1 MRYLPMIKP
10 FIITLTGPSACGKGL
25 ITEAIIEYSKTLQ
38 RNGINFHPFMFTK
51 DVTRSYRFKE
61 ALSILNN
68 EQIDVNSV
76 FTVPECDDLVY
87 RTYGDEYALSTDNL
101 TKALEENKSPIVVI
115 NDIRVV
121 EELKKIY
128 KGNVLSLFIFRHIIP
143 DVEQHKKASADR
155 GGVSAQKTLSRYEKA
170 VALYRVFIE
179 NIHIF
184 DRVILNVREN
194 DIGLAKLQ
202 ARGVIDGVFNG
213 KIKLDKAIRRG
224 SKLFIVSGNAASGKD
239 DIIKAAKLYGKQQ
252 ADILIKS
259 TSRQEEDG
267 DLGEIICKYVPK
279 KNKME
284 TYKSEYN
291 LELNKIEERMTY
303 EKYVSQN
310 KNELINRYKQY
321 ILNAI
326 NAVKISNLNID
337 IQTLLQQN
345 IEGCISF
352 EQHAQVEY
360 FLAKQAKIRMV
371 LTPLQRFWQDLKKTQ
386 NKFKKNG
393 KISKDDYFAILNE
406 WFELN
411 TSASYIPLDEIREKT
426 TEQRIL
432 EIQKI
437 EDPKEN
443 KSWLIN
449 NEGNS
454 YIFYENN
461 ELYGEPIKYGFEIGK
476 YVNEWKK
483 GTRNKHL
490 VLTASLPN
498 MFRICREQFGS
509 ENVITA
515 FTYSQI
521 SQAEHEAHSD
531 IATGNAKSKEYND
544 IVRYAEHIA
553 DFDYALIYAETS
565 LTNLSGNQKDELVDQ
580 MFRLFRVYNPE
591 VI

>member
-1 MRYLPMIKP
+1 MIKP

-38 RNGINFHPFMFTK
+38 KNGIDFHPFMFTK

-68 EQIDVNSV
+68 KQIDVNSV
-76 FTVPECDDLVY
+76 FAVPEYDDLVY
-87 RTYGDEYALSTDNL
+87 RTYGDEYALSTNNL
-101 TKALEENKSPIVVI
+101 TKALEENKSPIVVV

-155 GGVSAQKTLSRYEKA
+155 GGVSVQKTLSRYEKA

-194 DIGLAKLQ
+194 DIELAKLQ

-224 SKLFIVSGNAASGKD
+224 PKLFIVSGNAASGKD

-267 DLGEIICKYVPK
+267 DVGEIICKYVPK
-279 KNKME
+279 TNKID

-291 LELNKIEERMTY
+291 LELNKIEKNMTFK
-303 EKYVSQN
+303 KYVKQN
-310 KNELINRYKQY
+310 KIELINKYKQY

-326 NAVKISNLNID
+326 NASKFSKTNID
-337 IQTLLQQN
+337 IQTLLHQS

-352 EQHAQVEY
+352 EQYAQVEY
-360 FLAKQAKIRMV
+360 FLAKQDKIRMI
-371 LTPLQRFWQDLKKTQ
+371 LSPLQRFWQDLKKTQ
-386 NKFKKNG
+386 NKFKKKG
-393 KISKDDYFAILNE
+393 KISKDDYFTILNE
-406 WFELN
+406 WFEFN
-411 TSASYIPLDEIREKT
+411 TSSNYIPLDEIREKT
-426 TEQRIL
+426 TEQRL
-432 EIQKI
+432 HEIQKI
-437 EDPKEN
+437 EDPNEN
-443 KSWLIN
+443 KSWLTN
-449 NEGNS
+449 SEGNS

-476 YVNEWKK
+476 YVNEWKM

-498 MFRICREQFGS
+498 IFRICREQFGS
-509 ENVITA
+509 DNVITT

-544 IVRYAEHIA
+544 IIRYAQHIA

>member
-1 MRYLPMIKP
+1 MKSA

-25 ITEAIIEYSKTLQ
+25 ITEAIIEYSKVVQ
-38 RNGINFHPFMFTK
+38 QNGIDFYPFMFTK

-61 ALSILNN
+61 ELSILNG
-68 EQIDVNSV
+68 ERIDVNSV
-76 FTVPECDDLVY
+76 FTIPENDDLVY
-87 RTYGDEYALSTDNL
+87 RTYGDEYALSTRTL
-101 TKALEENKSPIVVI
+101 TEALAANKSPIIVI

-121 EELKKIY
+121 EELKKLY
-128 KGNVLSLFIFRHIIP
+128 PRQVLSLFIFRHIIP

-194 DIGLAKLQ
+194 DIELAKLQ

-213 KIKLDKAIRRG
+213 KIKLEKTIHRG
-224 SKLFIVSGNAASGKD
+224 PKLFIVSGNAASGKD
-239 DIIKAAKLYGKQQ
+239 DIIKAAKSYGKHQ

-267 DLGEIICKYVPK
+267 DVGEIICQYIPK
-279 KNKME
+279 TEKME
-284 TYKSEYN
+284 KYSIEYDSEIAEIEKNMTFHNFVEQNSRILLSNYIEYVLNGLSSVGSVAIDDEDTFISLLHGKLKSH
-291 LELNKIEERMTY
+291 
-303 EKYVSQN
+303 
-310 KNELINRYKQY
+310 
-321 ILNAI
+321 
-326 NAVKISNLNID
+326 
-337 IQTLLQQN
+337 
-345 IEGCISF
+345 ISF
-352 EQHAQVEY
+352 EQYKHVEY
-360 FLAKQAKIRMV
+360 NLAKQARLRNV
-371 LTPLQRFWQDLKKTQ
+371 LTKQQRFWQDLKEAQ
-386 NKFKKNG
+386 NNLKENEAL
-393 KISKDDYFAILNE
+393 SKENYYAILNE
-406 WFELN
+406 WFERN
-411 TSASYIPLDEIREKT
+411 TSSSYIPLDDIRAHT
-426 TEQRIL
+426 AEQCEL
-432 EIQKI
+432 ETKKI
-437 EDPKEN
+437 EDPNEN

-449 NEGNS
+449 FEGNA

-476 YVNEWKK
+476 YVTEWKK
-483 GTRNKHL
+483 GTRDKHL

-509 ENVITA
+509 ENVVTA

-531 IATGNAKSKEYND
+531 LATGNAKSKEYND
-544 IVRYAEHIA
+544 IVRYAQHIA

-580 MFRLFRVYNPE
+580 MFRLFRVYNQ
-591 VI
+591 

>member
-1 MRYLPMIKP
+1 MRKS

-25 ITEAIIEYSKTLQ
+25 ITEAIVEYSKKLQ
-38 RNGINFHPFMFTK
+38 KQGIDFCPYMFTK

-68 EQIDVNSV
+68 ENIDVNSV
-76 FTVPECDDLVY
+76 TTIPESDDLVY
-87 RTYGDEYALSTDNL
+87 RTYGDEYALSTESL
-101 TKALEENKSPIVVI
+101 TRALEENKSPIVVI
-115 NDIRVV
+115 NDVRVV

-128 KGNVLSLFIFRHIIP
+128 KGRVLSLFIFRHIIP

-155 GGVSAQKTLSRYEKA
+155 GAVSAQKTLSRYEKA

-194 DIGLAKLQ
+194 DIELAKLQ

-213 KIKLDKAIRRG
+213 KIKLDKAIKRG
-224 SKLFIVSGNAASGKD
+224 PKLFIVSGNAASGKD
-239 DIIKAAKLYGKQQ
+239 DIVKAAKLYGKQQ

-267 DLGEIICKYVPK
+267 DVGEIICKYIPK
-279 KNKME
+279 KDKIEQYLTEYNSELSRIEEKM
-284 TYKSEYN
+284 TYKNYVKKN
-291 LELNKIEERMTY
+291 NKELL
-303 EKYVSQN
+303 EKY
-310 KNELINRYKQY
+310 KEY
-321 ILNAI
+321 ILNTMKTAK
-326 NAVKISNLNID
+326 VSKKCDEKKL
-337 IQTLLQQN
+337 QTLLHHN
-345 IEGCISF
+345 IENCISF
-352 EQHAQVEY
+352 ERFAQAEY
-360 FLAKQAKIRMV
+360 FLAKQAKVKTV
-371 LTPLQRFWQDLKKTQ
+371 LTPQQRFWQALKKTQ
-386 NKFKKNG
+386 NKVKNKG
-393 KISKDDYFAILNE
+393 KISKDNYLMILNE

-411 TSASYIPLDEIREKT
+411 TSSSYIPLDEIREKT
-426 TEQRIL
+426 TDQRL
-432 EIQKI
+432 MEIQKI
-437 EDPKEN
+437 EDPNEN
-443 KSWLIN
+443 KSWLIKD
-449 NEGNS
+449 EGKS

-476 YVNEWKK
+476 YVTEWEMRS
-483 GTRNKHL
+483 RNKHL

-498 MFRICREQFGS
+498 MFRICREQFGGD
-509 ENVITA
+509 NVVTA

-531 IATGNAKSKEYND
+531 LATGNAKSKEYND
-544 IVRYAEHIA
+544 IARYAQHIA

-565 LTNLSGNQKDELVDQ
+565 LTNLSGNQRDELVDQ

-591 VI
+591 VK

>member
-1 MRYLPMIKP
+1 MKKP

-25 ITEAIIEYSKTLQ
+25 VTEAIIEYSKILQ
-38 RNGINFHPFMFTK
+38 KNRIAFYPFIFTK
-51 DVTRSYRFKE
+51 DVTRPYRFNE
-61 ALSILNN
+61 ALSILRNI
-68 EQIDVNSV
+68 QIDVNSICAI
-76 FTVPECDDLVY
+76 PENDDLVY
-87 RTYGDEYALSTDNL
+87 RTYGDEYALSTCTL
-101 TKALEENKSPIVVI
+101 TKALAENKSPIVVI

-121 EELKKIY
+121 EELKRIY
-128 KGNVLSLFIFRHIIP
+128 KGQVLSLFIFRHIIP

-194 DIGLAKLQ
+194 DIDLTKLQ
-202 ARGVIDGVFNG
+202 ARRIIDGVLNE
-213 KIKLDKAIRRG
+213 KIKLDKTILRG
-224 SKLFIVSGNAASGKD
+224 PKLFIVSGNAASGKD

-252 ADILIKS
+252 ADILVKS

-267 DLGEIICKYVPK
+267 DVGEIICKYVPK
-279 KNKME
+279 TKKISK
-284 TYKSEYN
+284 YKEEYER
-291 LELNKIEERMTY
+291 ELKGIEKRMTLK
-303 EKYVSQN
+303 KYVQEHKSVLLT
-310 KNELINRYKQY
+310 KYKQY
-321 ILNAI
+321 VINAI
-326 NAVKISNLNID
+326 STTPISDLNSAVKTMLYNNIH
-337 IQTLLQQN
+337 N
-345 IEGCISF
+345 CITF
-352 EQHAQVEY
+352 NQYAKVEY
-360 FLAKQAKIRMV
+360 YLAKQAEIRTV
-371 LTPLQRFWQDLKKTQ
+371 FTPQQRFWSELKKRQ
-386 NKFKKNG
+386 NEVKKNG
-393 KISKDDYFAILNE
+393 KINQDDYFAILNE

-411 TSASYIPLDEIREKT
+411 TSSEYIQLDEIRNKT
-426 TEQRIL
+426 ADQREL
-432 EIQKI
+432 EIKKI
-437 EDPKEN
+437 KDPKEN
-443 KSWLIN
+443 KSWFIEY
-449 NEGNS
+449 EGDS

-476 YVNEWKK
+476 YVNEWKT
-483 GTRNKHL
+483 GLRSKHL

-498 MFRICREQFGS
+498 MFRICREQFGND
-509 ENVITA
+509 NVITA

-521 SQAEHEAHSD
+521 SKAEHEAHSD

-591 VI
+591 VN

>member
-1 MRYLPMIKP
+1 MMKP

-25 ITEAIIEYSKTLQ
+25 ITEAVIEYSKKLQ
-38 RNGINFHPFMFTK
+38 NDGIKFNPFMFTK

-68 EQIDVNSV
+68 NKIDVNSV
-76 FTVPECDDLVY
+76 CDIPECDDLVY
-87 RTYGDEYALSTDNL
+87 RTYGDEYALSTKDL
-101 TKALEENKSPIVVI
+101 SEALKNNRSPIVVI

-121 EELKKIY
+121 EELKRIY
-128 KGNVLSLFIFRHIIP
+128 KGQILSLFIFRHIIP

-155 GGVSAQKTLSRYEKA
+155 GGVSTQKTLSRYEKA

-194 DIGLAKLQ
+194 DTELAKIQ
-202 ARGVIDGVFNG
+202 ARGIIDGVFNG
-213 KIKLDKAIRRG
+213 KIKLNKTIKKG
-224 SKLFIVSGNAASGKD
+224 PKLFIVSGNAASGKD
-239 DIIKAAKLYGKQQ
+239 DIIKAAKSYGKQQ

-267 DLGEIICKYVPK
+267 DVGEIICKYVPK
-279 KNKME
+279 IKKMQDYETDYASELNRIEEQMTFEEFIKKNKNDLLM
-284 TYKSEYN
+284 K
-291 LELNKIEERMTY
+291 
-303 EKYVSQN
+303 
-310 KNELINRYKQY
+310 YKQY
-321 ILNAI
+321 IVNEI
-326 NAVKISNLNID
+326 NAGKVQNFSDKIQSAFHKIID
-337 IQTLLQQN
+337 DSL
-345 IEGCISF
+345 SF
-352 EQHAQVEY
+352 EKYAQVEY
-360 FLAKQAKIRMV
+360 FLAKQAQIRSA
-371 LTPLQRFWQDLKKTQ
+371 LTPLQRFWRDLKIKQ
-386 NKFKKNG
+386 NSVKKNG
-393 KISKDDYFAILNE
+393 KIGKDDYFAILMD

-411 TSASYIPLDEIREKT
+411 KSKDYIQLEKIREE
-426 TEQRIL
+426 TEDQRAK

-437 EDPKEN
+437 ENPKEN
-443 KSWLIN
+443 KSWLIKYN
-449 NEGNS
+449 KKS

-461 ELYGEPIKYGFEIGK
+461 ELYGEPIKYGFEIGR
-476 YVNEWKK
+476 YVEEWKGGSRK
-483 GTRNKHL
+483 KHL

-498 MFRICREQFGS
+498 MFKICREQFGND
-509 ENVITA
+509 NVITA

-531 IATGNAKSKEYND
+531 MATGNAKSKEYND
-544 IVRYAEHIA
+544 IVRYAQHIA

-580 MFRLFRVYNPE
+580 MFRLFRVYNSE